1 MSGLLFYGILQGMKI
16 DYATPDDDAQ
26 LKRFFEQE
34 IINGAIDYK
43 VLRPAGFFAHS
54 AQNYTESS
62 VIKLTNENDIHGLV
76 SVNIRD
82 AYVTEWARLGW
93 ITDLRLSSN
102 RRAILYWFENFLE
115 EMQRIKTEKHI
126 DHLFTFI
133 NKTNI
138 STLNA
143 FIRPRNLRPNQPRFH
158 LISNFYRTSI
168 FSKVPSLDI
177 PLRSIRVRSLNEN
190 NIEALASYLE
200 KKKAGRLLSY
210 RYTPYL
216 LEERLSSWRNFTKEN
231 FLIAYD
237 SKDNIVGC
245 VAPWNALET
254 QQYQIISYSDFY
266 QSMQTLLKIPSAF
279 GITKNLP
286 APGKTANFYFLTHL
300 AVDNPYIF
308 HRLLNESLEFC
319 RDDQYLIY
327 SSFEGDHM
335 LRPPKD
341 FIHIKQKFGLYLVLN
356 PEDNLPFSHLS
367 QQLLPDFEVAFL

>member
-1 MSGLLFYGILQGMKI
+1 MEYLKVMRLE
-16 DYATPDDDAQ
+16 YATTKDDAL
-26 LKRFFEQE
+26 LKHFFEQE

-43 VLRPAGFFAHS
+43 VLRPAGFFAHGK
-54 AQNYTESS
+54 QNYDESS
-62 VIKLTNENDIHGLV
+62 VLKLMNDENELHGLV
-76 SVNIRD
+76 SVNTRD
-82 AYVTEWARLGW
+82 ALVNEWSRLGW

-102 RRAILYWFENFLE
+102 RKAILYWFENFLE
-115 EMQRIKTEKHI
+115 EMQKIKEEKHL

-158 LISNFYRTSI
+158 LISNFYRISI
-168 FSKVPSLDI
+168 FSKIPSFEVPLQSIRIKSLDD
-177 PLRSIRVRSLNEN
+177 S
-190 NIEALASYLE
+190 NIEALASYLQ
-200 KKKAGRLLSY
+200 KKKEGRLLSY
-210 RYTPYL
+210 RYSPTL
-216 LEERLSSWRNFTKEN
+216 LQERLKKWKNFTKEN

-237 SKDNIVGC
+237 GKGNIVGC
-245 VAPWNALET
+245 AAPWNAKET

-279 GITKNLP
+279 GLTKNLP
-286 APGKTANFYFLTHL
+286 AAGSTADFYFLTHL
-300 AVDNPYIF
+300 AADNPYIF
-308 HRLLNESLEFC
+308 HRLLSESMEYC
-319 RDDQYLIY
+319 KPDQYIIY